1 MQLAPLQALAPLV
14 VVGVTGWTL
23 GSALPEHPGRRV
35 RRLGASLVLAC
46 LVVAGLWLAFTG
58 TSALLEARPGLA
70 PVALVA
76 PMLVLLLVPLV
87 RGRRRGSA
95 VREPGAEDGD
105 DEDGGGGGQR
115 VPRPDA
121 DGPGPSGPAVPWDD
135 FDEIRRGWDRVPA
148 GRR

>member
-14 VVGVTGWTL
+14 AVGLTGWTL
-23 GSALPEHPGRRV
+23 GAALPERPGRRV
-35 RRLGASLVLAC
+35 RRLGSTLVLAC
-46 LVVAGLWLAFTG
+46 LVAAGLWLAFAG
-58 TSALLEARPGLA
+58 TSALLQSRPALA

-87 RGRRRGSA
+87 RGRRGTPDA
-95 VREPGAEDGD
+95 PGPGAEDD
-105 DEDGGGGGQR
+105 DDGGGGGGQR
-115 VPRPDA
+115 LPRPDA
-121 DGPGPSGPAVPWDD
+121 DPPGPSGPGVAWDD